1 MKNLSELDAV
11 ILKELLRDGRKSFT
25 ALAKE
30 CQASKDVIWKHY
42 REMEKAGIIV
52 GATIQYNYPGF
63 GFEGVGV
70 ILVNVE
76 SQHTDEVLSR
86 LRKFP
91 TIRPFR
97 QYDSLYNIGI
107 IANLRKLSDLDSI
120 KEELKRQNPVNSIR
134 TYLWTGV
141 RNTPENLSMG
151 LQQKTKLEQY
161 EVEPQKNVLFQ
172 VNRSID
178 ELDMQIVDKLTA
190 DGRVAFSNIGQE
202 LGVSTDTVARRYSKL
217 VERGLIKVSI
227 QINPVKLGYKGI
239 LNCYLS
245 VSSQAF
251 MKNTIEKICKI
262 PDVSYIVKS
271 VGEYDL
277 QVSILIRAIE
287 EIYRNNE
294 EIIKI
299 HNIKKLETDLR
310 PIPEIWPSPRQHIS
324 TF

>member
-1 MKNLSELDAV
+1 MKNLSELDVV

-25 ALAKE
+25 ALAKD

-42 REMEKAGIIV
+42 KEMEKAGIIV

-76 SQHTDEVLSR
+76 SQHTNEVLSR
-86 LRKFP
+86 LRKFS

-120 KEELKRQNPVNSIR
+120 KEELRRQNPVNSIR

-151 LQQKTKLEQY
+151 LLQKTSFQQD
-161 EVEPQKNVLFQ
+161 EVEPKKIVLAEGNWNV
-172 VNRSID
+172 D
-178 ELDMQIVDKLTA
+178 ELDLQIVDKLTS
-190 DGRVAFSNIGQE
+190 DGRVAFSNIGLE

-217 VERGLIKVSI
+217 VDSGLIKVSI

-245 VSSQAF
+245 VSSQAV

-262 PDVSYIVKS
+262 PDVSYIVKT

-277 QVSILIRAIE
+277 QVSILIRGIE